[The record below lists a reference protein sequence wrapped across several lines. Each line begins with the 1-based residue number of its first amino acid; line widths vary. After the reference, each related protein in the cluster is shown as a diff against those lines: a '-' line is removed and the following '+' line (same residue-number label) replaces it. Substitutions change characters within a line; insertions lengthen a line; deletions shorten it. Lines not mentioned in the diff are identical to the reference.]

1 MGVSCLIHAT
11 YLTAVQSVADILD
24 VVPGRLTRAHV
35 LLRMRRTADSAYP
48 LALLALLQPRVRL
61 PFTRTPDAIWQSARA
76 HLQPSDPEALRSVLQ
91 LPYEEAKDA
100 LMLVPPTRTPLTAI
114 AEQIAL
120 VHLSDLYSAQFVQ
133 LVQQTTATP
142 TMQGMSRSLAFDM
155 GHINIPGN
163 NDNIE
168 AELRHILRSSARGTP
183 SHALALVL
191 VGISSFTSNRSSP
204 AAQAALASSL
214 AGEEMRGAPSSVRA
228 MLELLYPGFAAHGE
242 EKLEVSET
250 ALALD
255 GVARACIAYIGL
267 LVKYRTISA
276 VKGSTSGSD
285 GKYAGMSRKER
296 QEVSRYVAKTAGQIR
311 VLLSKAHCVSAR
323 TRQAGARPAQDQ
335 DEVEQGEL
343 EDAKE
348 KLVEVLATLGR
359 RASSRAM
366 GRDEDSGLEGD
377 FDEL

>member
-1 MGVSCLIHAT
+1 
-11 YLTAVQSVADILD
+11 
-24 VVPGRLTRAHV
+24 
-35 LLRMRRTADSAYP
+35 
-48 LALLALLQPRVRL
+48 
-61 PFTRTPDAIWQSARA
+61 
-76 HLQPSDPEALRSVLQ
+76 
-91 LPYEEAKDA
+91 
-100 LMLVPPTRTPLTAI
+100 
-114 AEQIAL
+114 
-120 VHLSDLYSAQFVQ
+120 
-133 LVQQTTATP
+133 
-142 TMQGMSRSLAFDM
+142 
-155 GHINIPGN
+155 
-163 NDNIE
+163 
-168 AELRHILRSSARGTP
+168 
-183 SHALALVL
+183 
-191 VGISSFTSNRSSP
+191 
-204 AAQAALASSL
+204 
-214 AGEEMRGAPSSVRA
+214 MRGAPSSVRA

-267 LVKYRTISA
+267 LVKYRAISA
-276 VKGSTSGSD
+276 AKDIKSGSD
-285 GKYAGMSRKER
+285 GKHAGLSRKER

-323 TRQAGARPAQDQ
+323 TGQAVAGSGQDQ
-335 DEVEQGEL
+335 DEVEQGEF